1 MPVEL
6 AVAAMRRKRVNLIV
20 WASITASLVAII
32 VAFYPSIKGDASLD
46 KTFADF
52 PETVRALFGTNIAR
66 LAFALAL
73 TILTIFLLRTMD
85 IGAWLVAIAACL
97 VFPLVGL
104 LSGLFPNPRRSPL
117 FA

>member
-1 MPVEL
+1 MIVVLNYTLIPQFGTTG
-6 AVAAMRRKRVNLIV
+6 AVLVVLLSSAVVNLIC
-20 WASITASLVAII
+20 
-32 VAFYPSIKGDASLD
+32 AFGLRREVS
-46 KTFADF
+46 
-52 PETVRALFGTNIAR
+52 RALFGVSIAR

-85 IGAWLVAIAACL
+85 IGAWQVAIAACL
-97 VFPLVGL
+97 MFPLVGL